1 MLDDVDAVFANLDT
15 DGDGSISLDEF
26 LEWCVSESLANKED
40 RILQAFHKM
49 DLDGDG
55 RLTVEELITGF
66 DPNLV
71 SFTFFLFSLISCV
84 DYSISW
90 FFFLLHGTIA
100 AMHVSDETEIDR
112 LLQEVDADHD
122 GSLFIYLFIYLFI
135 FYLFIDLFIDIF
147 MGY

>member
-26 LEWCVSESLANKED
+26 LEWSVSESLANKED

-55 RLTVEELITGF
+55 RLTVEELITGL

-71 SFTFFLFSLISCV
+71 SFTFFLLSLISCV

-90 FFFLLHGTIA
+90 FFCCMEQWQLCTFLTKLKLIGCCRKSMPITTVH
-100 AMHVSDETEIDR
+100 
-112 LLQEVDADHD
+112 
-122 GSLFIYLFIYLFI
+122 YLFICLFI
-135 FYLFIDLFIDIF
+135 CLFIDLFIDIF